1 MGLCAGFA
9 RSVGWNHVLLRD
21 MAKDTNRAKKMKS
34 MGRSS
39 LPPSAVMP
47 ASRDAAGSM
56 EVHSVCSRGF
66 YWNEDT
72 AWNSPVFKAWTD
84 AVN

>member
-21 MAKDTNRAKKMKS
+21 LAKDTNRAKKMKS

-56 EVHSVCSRGF
+56 
-66 YWNEDT
+66 
-72 AWNSPVFKAWTD
+72 
-84 AVN
+84 

>member
-21 MAKDTNRAKKMKS
+21 LAKDTDRAKKMKS
-34 MGRSS
+34 MGRCS
-39 LPPSAVMP
+39 LHPSAMMS

-56 EVHSVCSRGF
+56 
-66 YWNEDT
+66 
-72 AWNSPVFKAWTD
+72 
-84 AVN
+84 